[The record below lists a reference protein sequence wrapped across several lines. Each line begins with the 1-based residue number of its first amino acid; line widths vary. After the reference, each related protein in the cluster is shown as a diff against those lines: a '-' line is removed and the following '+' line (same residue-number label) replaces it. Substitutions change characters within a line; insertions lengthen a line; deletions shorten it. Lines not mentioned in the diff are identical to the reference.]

1 MTPTF
6 KDFIS
11 LLEELAPQK
20 YAESWD
26 NSGFQ
31 VGAHSCKIRKIFM
44 ALDPTIASLKSA
56 SSRGAQLLLTHHPLI
71 FKPISK
77 VDYERY
83 PGNVIYHAA
92 KEDICIVAAHTNLDV
107 SEGGINDM
115 LAEILNLS
123 DLQVLEQVD
132 GVESIGLGR
141 IGRLPTALSLNEVV
155 GIIKESLGL
164 DILKISGEEKSSIR
178 KVAVVG
184 GSGGNLIN
192 SAFRNGADLLI
203 TGDVDHH
210 QALEALELGV
220 VVVDGGHFNMEKKAF
235 SLFSERLR
243 EVISTRGWDV
253 TIEFALDEEDPI
265 KWG

>member
-1 MTPTF
+1 MIPTL

-11 LLEELAPQK
+11 LLEELSPQE

-31 VGAHSCKIRKIFM
+31 VGANSCEIRKVFM

-77 VDYERY
+77 IDYERY
-83 PGNVIYHAA
+83 PGSVIYQAA

-107 SEGGINDM
+107 GEGGINDM
-115 LAEILNLS
+115 LAEILNLY
-123 DLQVLEQVD
+123 DLKVLDEVD

-141 IGRLPTALSLNEVV
+141 IGRLPVALSLNEVV
-155 GIIKESLGL
+155 KIIKKVFRL
-164 DILKISGEEKSSIR
+164 DTLKISGEEKSPIR
-178 KVAVVG
+178 TVAVVG
-184 GSGGNLIN
+184 GSGGSLIN

-210 QALEALELGV
+210 QALEAVELGI

-243 EVISTRGWDV
+243 EVITARGWNV
-253 TIEFALDEEDPI
+253 TIEFDLDEEGPTR
-265 KWG
+265 WG